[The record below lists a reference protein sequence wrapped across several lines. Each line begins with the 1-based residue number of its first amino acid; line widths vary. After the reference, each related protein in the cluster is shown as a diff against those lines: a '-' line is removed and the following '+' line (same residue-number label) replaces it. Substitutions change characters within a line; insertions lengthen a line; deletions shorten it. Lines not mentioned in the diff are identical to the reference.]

1 MTLGRGEAL
10 YGNSTSNKEI
20 RKKLSKV
27 LKGLQFL
34 KGQARF

>member
-1 MTLGRGEAL
+1 MTLGRVEAL
-10 YGNSTSNKEI
+10 YGNSTSNEEI
-20 RKKLSKV
+20 QKKLIKV